1 MKNGSSAFSSSPG
14 FAKAMTS
21 PLSSLFTTPSV
32 NSHFLDQLLRAT
44 MPICNYLSI
53 TVLVVSMLSV
63 GPTTFDIKDLA
74 NVFYTDYEIGSLDS
88 NPHSTNSVAYAY
100 YKFWIFYLPI
110 DWLEFK
116 LFMFLFLG
124 KFPKS
129 PKLQKKNLNKFWQFL
144 DSSMRTKSVYYGLV
158 KCLLRVGE
166 FHWGWKEVVRTY

>member
-1 MKNGSSAFSSSPG
+1 MTRRPSPHHRVLQRQWPLLSPHYLARPRLIPTFLINSSG
-14 FAKAMTS
+14 QRCLFAT
-21 PLSSLFTTPSV
+21 
-32 NSHFLDQLLRAT
+32 
-44 MPICNYLSI
+44 IYLSI

-158 KCLLRVGE
+158 ECLLRVSE
-166 FHWGWKEVVRTY
+166 FHWGK